1 MREKKEDNMDGL
13 TGKDGEFNVKNLD
26 TVDFA
31 GDGNDD
37 APLPCG
43 TLAIDDD
50 VGTGGD
56 EVGTGEDDVG
66 TGDGDAEMKSD
77 ADDDGALG
85 GEDDAGGF
93 AQKLYKLT
101 TEERLAWFENE
112 VMVMRADVAKIKSR
126 MADLIEVQNGM
137 TAQPGNG
144 GRNVVTAQEFEKMVD
159 GALKS
164 GMKYGV
170 SRSYI
175 TRFLCLEYGQI
186 NNRYLQKK
194 IGLLLKKKLT
204 TKEYLLNDALYS
216 INDK

>member
-1 MREKKEDNMDGL
+1 MDGL
-13 TGKDGEFNVKNLD
+13 TGKDGEFNVKKLD
-26 TVDFA
+26 AVNFA
-31 GDGNDD
+31 DGGNDD

-50 VGTGGD
+50 VDTGD
-56 EVGTGEDDVG
+56 DDVG
-66 TGDGDAEMKSD
+66 MGDGDAEMKSG
-77 ADDDGALG
+77 ADNDGALG
-85 GEDDAGGF
+85 GEDDAREL

-101 TEERLAWFENE
+101 MEERLAWFENE

-144 GRNVVTAQEFEKMVD
+144 GRNVVTAKEFEAMVD

-175 TRFLCLEYGQI
+175 TRFLCLEFGQI

-204 TKEYLLNDALYS
+204 TKEYSLNDALYS